1 MRRIVWMLAIGG
13 LLGVPVNPGFAQTG
27 ASAGSETAPAAAPKR
42 YVRYY
47 SAGNQASANAPTAVP
62 RSKNYAEL
70 FGTPADS
77 AEEVIQ
83 AEYRAGSEAS
93 HSGMIQQVRADGSSA
108 RPFPGRKGDPAAPEA
123 RGHRLTEPISIEP
136 SADTPAAAPRGNVT
150 VSTRSLD
157 TMPTAPVTTAMTT
170 AEAGSQPAHV
180 TVEWVRTGT
189 INVGQECTCDLVVE
203 NKGGSAATQ
212 VDVEA
217 HFPPTVRLLSAE
229 PHPTVARGHLGWT
242 FDSLAAGAKRVIHIR
257 MTPLKAGDVATEAR
271 VRFTSARQTTF
282 NVAEP
287 KLAVNLVGP
296 EQVQVGEP
304 ASYMVSISNPGTGI
318 ASNVQLEAVIPEGL
332 EHSRGERL
340 LMDVGSLN
348 PGETRQVRLALVAI
362 AGGLQSI
369 QVQAR
374 AESGLAQSAASDVTV
389 IAPSLAVKLD
399 GPGLRYL
406 GRQATYTLHIHN
418 DGAAGTDNVRLMH
431 RVPDGFDFVSADRGA
446 RFDEKTRLVNW
457 FLGRLEPGQSVD
469 AHVTLVAQKAGSHQH
484 LTRATS
490 ENGATADARITTDV
504 EGTSSLVME
513 IADLDDPVETGSET
527 AYEIRV
533 KNEGS
538 AAANNVGVACEL
550 ADGMQFLK
558 ASVPVEH
565 LEQEGVIIFQPVAK
579 VAPGETV
586 TYRVHVRGVKSG
598 NMRFRCRLS
607 SESIAE
613 PLTLDEL
620 TKFYGE

>member
-13 LLGVPVNPGFAQTG
+13 LLGVPMNPGFAQTG
-27 ASAGSETAPAAAPKR
+27 ASATGGNSPAATPKR
-42 YVRYY
+42 YVRHS
-47 SAGNQASANAPTAVP
+47 SAGAAAAANTPTAT
-62 RSKNYAEL
+62 RRAKNYAEL
-70 FGTPADS
+70 FGTPAATAD
-77 AEEVIQ
+77 EVIQ
-83 AEYRAGSEAS
+83 AEYQADPEAKTS
-93 HSGMIQQVRADGSSA
+93 DAIQPVRATDDSA
-108 RPFPGRKGDPAAPEA
+108 RPFPAAGPAAAATPA
-123 RGHRLTEPISIEP
+123 RRGHRLTEPISIEP
-136 SADTPAAAPRGNVT
+136 AGEAAMPAPRGNVT
-150 VSTRSLD
+150 V
-157 TMPTAPVTTAMTT
+157 APGASAAAEPVAAAVAV
-170 AEAGSQPAHV
+170 AEAGSLPPNV
-180 TVEWVRTGT
+180 TVEWVRTGPM
-189 INVGQECTCDLVVE
+189 NVGQECACDLVIE
-203 NKGGSAATQ
+203 NTGGSAATQ

-217 HFPPTVRLLSAE
+217 HFPPAVRLLSAE
-229 PHPTVARGHLGWT
+229 PHPNVARGHLGWT

-257 MTPLKAGDVATEAR
+257 MTPLKAGEVATEAR
-271 VRFTSARQTTF
+271 VRFSSASRSTF
-282 NVAEP
+282 SVAEP
-287 KLAVNLVGP
+287 KLAVNLNGP

-304 ASYMVSISNPGTGI
+304 ASYMVSISNPGSGI

-348 PGETRQVRLALVAI
+348 PGETRQVRLALVAVT
-362 AGGLQSI
+362 GGPQAI

-374 AESGLAQSAASDVTV
+374 AESGLVQNASSEVTV

-406 GRQATYTLHIHN
+406 GRQATYTLRVYN

-431 RVPDGFDFVSADRGA
+431 RVPDGFEFVSADRGA
-446 RFDEKTRLVNW
+446 SFNETTRLVNW
-457 FLGRLEPGQSVD
+457 FLGRLEPGQTLE
-469 AHVTLVAQKAGSHQH
+469 AHVTLVAKKAGSHQH

-490 ENGATADARITTDV
+490 ENGATSDARITTDV
-504 EGTSSLVME
+504 EGTPSLVME
-513 IADLDDPVETGSET
+513 IADLDDPVEIGSET

-538 AAANNVGVACEL
+538 AAARNVGVACEL
-550 ADGMQFLK
+550 TDGMKFLK

-565 LEQEGVIIFQPVAK
+565 LEREGVIVFQPVGK
-579 VAPGETV
+579 VEPGETV
-586 TYRVHVRGVKSG
+586 TYLVHVRGEKAG

>member
-13 LLGVPVNPGFAQTG
+13 LLGVPMNPGFAQTG
-27 ASAGSETAPAAAPKR
+27 ASATGDKSPATTPKR

-47 SAGNQASANAPTAVP
+47 SAGGAAAANTPTTAPRA
-62 RSKNYAEL
+62 KNYAEL
-70 FGTPADS
+70 FDTPAAT

-83 AEYRAGSEAS
+83 AEYEAGLEAKAS
-93 HSGMIQQVRADGSSA
+93 YTIQPVRATDDSA
-108 RPFPGRKGDPAAPEA
+108 RPFPAAGPAATAEPA
-123 RGHRLTEPISIEP
+123 PQGHRLTEPISIEP
-136 SADTPAAAPRGNVT
+136 SVDEAAPAPRGNVT
-150 VSTRSLD
+150 VAPRATAA
-157 TMPTAPVTTAMTT
+157 TEPVAAPVAV
-170 AEAGSQPAHV
+170 AEAGSLPPNV

-189 INVGQECTCDLVVE
+189 MNVGQECTCDLIVE
-203 NKGGSAATQ
+203 NTGGSAATQ

-217 HFPPTVRLLSAE
+217 HFPATVRLLSAE
-229 PHPTVARGHLGWT
+229 PHPDVARGHLGWS

-257 MTPLKAGDVATEAR
+257 MKPLQAGDVATEAH

-282 NVAEP
+282 SVAEP
-287 KLAVNLVGP
+287 KLAVKLDGP

-318 ASNVQLEAVIPEGL
+318 ASNVQLEAAIPEGL

-348 PGETRQVRLALVAI
+348 PGETRQVRLALVAVT
-362 AGGLQSI
+362 GGPQAI

-374 AESGLAQSAASDVTV
+374 AESGLVQNASGEVTV

-406 GRQATYTLHIHN
+406 GRQATYTLHVHN

-431 RVPDGFDFVSADRGA
+431 RVPDGFEFVSADRGA
-446 RFDEKTRLVNW
+446 RFDETTGLVNW
-457 FLGRLEPGQSVD
+457 FLGRLEPGQSLE
-469 AHVTLVAQKAGSHQH
+469 AHVTLVAKKAGSHQH

-490 ENGATADARITTDV
+490 ENGATSDARITTNV

-538 AAANNVGVACEL
+538 AAASNVGVACEL
-550 ADGMQFLK
+550 ADGMKFLK

-565 LEQEGVIIFQPVAK
+565 LEQEGVIIFQPVGK

-586 TYRVHVRGVKSG
+586 TYRVHVRGEKSG